1 MVLTYKNNKL
11 CKLCEDSQSN
21 KELIKKYGSD
31 VAIKLPKRI
40 VQLKS
45 FACLADVPVVPPFR
59 RHKLSGNL
67 KNLYAININ
76 DQYRLIFRQVENNI
90 IVESLK
96 DIKEVEI
103 MEVSKH
109 YE

>member
-11 CKLCEDSQSN
+11 RKLCEDSQSN
-21 KELIKKYGSD
+21 KELIM
-31 VAIKLPKRI
+31 
-40 VQLKS
+40 KS

-96 DIKEVEI
+96 DIKEIEI